1 MKHLELHI
9 IQSVPVACL
18 NRDDLNSPKTAIFG
32 GVQRARVSSQSWK
45 RAIRELANKELNNSG
60 QFKGKRSRLFVGKI
74 SSTLMELGEPEERA
88 NALSLCAGHYLAK
101 LDPKREAKVKTLVFL
116 SPLEYEIFANI
127 LFSLRDD
134 DKQKLVDA
142 ISLVDKEKLAEDE
155 DSDESVDEEK
165 PKKKPKG
172 EKKLTAKQF
181 SQLVAKILKTPTA
194 KAFKGEKK
202 ETKGLPKDAADIALF
217 GRMVA
222 NDRSLTVEATSM
234 FSHALS
240 THKVDNE
247 IDFFAAVDDLQ
258 PIEESGAGMT
268 STLEFNSATYYRF
281 AALNLNM
288 LADTGHLASMTR
300 EERQNVVRTF
310 VEATVKA
317 IPGARKNTMNSNTL
331 PVYVLS
337 VVREKG
343 HPIQLVN
350 AFENPLKSN
359 QGYIVESI
367 KRLNAEYADLKETWG
382 IEGSAKVIIKKSLK
396 EQLNGQPDKSADEDK
411 SKENTVDGLEV
422 VSLNKLLDEVVEHVI

>member
-18 NRDDLNSPKTAIFG
+18 NRDDLNSPKTAVFG

-45 RAIRELANKELNNSG
+45 RAIREMAEKELDRSG
-60 QFKGKRSRLFVGKI
+60 QFKGQRSRLFIEKI
-74 SSTLMELGEPEERA
+74 SVALKELGEAEGTA

-101 LDPKREAKVKTLVFL
+101 LDPKQEGKVKTLVFL
-116 SPLEYEIFANI
+116 SPLEYEIFAKL
-127 LFSLRDD
+127 LFSLENA
-134 DKQKLVDA
+134 DKQQLVNA
-142 ISLVDKEKLAEDE
+142 ISSVDKEKLAKDE
-155 DSDESVDEEK
+155 DGGEEVEEGE
-165 PKKKPKG
+165 PTKKNKG
-172 EKKLTAKQF
+172 EKKLSAKQF
-181 SQLVAKILKTPTA
+181 TKLVAKILKTPIE

-202 ETKGLPKDAADIALF
+202 ETKSLPKDAADIALF

-222 NDRSLTVEATSM
+222 NDHSLTVEAASM

-258 PIEESGAGMT
+258 PKEESGAGMT

-281 AALNLNM
+281 AALNLDM
-288 LADTGHLASMTR
+288 LADAEHLGSMTG

-317 IPGARKNTMNSNTL
+317 IPGARKNTMNGNTL
-331 PVYVLS
+331 PVFVLG

-343 HPIQLVN
+343 HPVQLVN
-350 AFENPLKSN
+350 AFETPVRSLQGYAVKSAELLKS
-359 QGYIVESI
+359 
-367 KRLNAEYADLKETWG
+367 EYAKLAETWG
-382 IEGSAKVIIKKSLK
+382 IESVFEKAI
-396 EQLNGQPDKSADEDK
+396 PDVSMK
-411 SKENTVDGLEV
+411 TFLDGMV
-422 VSLNKLLDEVVEHVI
+422 AHVI